1 MNRKRIYR
9 LLPMVMLALLLA
21 VLLATS
27 SELSAAPAGQGGIER
42 AIAVQQAHGNGLMA
56 RADVV
61 GTAVG
66 LNPGGQATL
75 RLFVVSDKVAG
86 LPTQLD
92 GVPVET
98 VVTGMFYAYDTTD
111 RYRPA
116 PIGVSV
122 GHPDI
127 TAGTIG
133 ARVRDSQGNVY
144 ALSNNH
150 VLANVNDAQLGDS
163 MLQPGPFD
171 GGTDPADKIGELYD
185 FEPISFSG
193 NNTMDAAIASSTTAN
208 LGNATLPEGYGVPGT
223 TVVQPT
229 LGMNVQKCGR
239 TTGCTTGQVQEIN
252 VTVDVCYE
260 PSGPFCLAVARF
272 VQQFTIGPGGFSAGG
287 DSGSLIVTN
296 NSSKNPVGLLF
307 AGSSTRTIANP
318 IGPVLARF
326 GVTIDG
332 STGPA
337 PTATSTGPAPTS
349 TSTPTATTPP
359 PTATATATRGRP
371 DATPTDSAPTP
382 TRGRPTGPT
391 ATATSP
397 PPTAEPGQISLTA
410 VGYKVQGRQR
420 ADLQWSGATSADV
433 DIYRDGDLIATTAND
448 GFYTDNINQ
457 RGSGSYTYQV
467 CEAGSTTEC
476 SNEAD
481 VNF

>member
-1 MNRKRIYR
+1 MNRKRIYQ
-9 LLPMVMLALLLA
+9 LLPMVMLAFLLA
-21 VLLATS
+21 ILMATS
-27 SELSAAPAGQGGIER
+27 SDLSAAPGGQGDVAR
-42 AIAVQQAHGNGLMA
+42 AIAVQEAHTDSLLA
-56 RADVV
+56 REDVV

-66 LNPGGQATL
+66 LDEAGQASI
-75 RLFVVSDKVAG
+75 RLFVVEDNVLG

-92 GVPVET
+92 GVPVEI

-133 ARVRDSQGNVY
+133 ARVVDSQGNVY

-150 VLANVNDAQLGDS
+150 VLANVNDAQIGDS

-239 TTGCTTGQVQEIN
+239 TTGCTTGQVSELN

-332 STGPA
+332 STGPS
-337 PTATSTGPAPTS
+337 PTATPTSPAP
-349 TSTPTATTPP
+349 
-359 PTATATATRGRP
+359 
-371 DATPTDSAPTP
+371 
-382 TRGRPTGPT
+382 
-391 ATATSP
+391 TATSP
-397 PPTAEPGQISLTA
+397 PPTPTSPPPTPEPGDINLSA
-410 VGYKVQGRQR
+410 SGYKVRGQHTI
-420 ADLQWSGATSADV
+420 DLTWSGATSSNIDV
-433 DIYRDGDLIATTAND
+433 YRNGALITTTAND
-448 GFYTDNINQ
+448 GFYTDGTGG
-457 RGSGSYTYQV
+457 RGKGNYTYQV
-467 CEAGSTTEC
+467 CEAGSTSEC
-476 SNEAD
+476 SNEVN